1 MNSRIQRK
9 SENADSKNQP
19 LVIIDGFEDDDFIA
33 VNYDGTEPRVKDG
46 FIYVKEL
53 WCPPECGCGGCQTV
67 ISEYPIGENKDD
79 GFQYYWKE
87 I

>member
-1 MNSRIQRK
+1 MNSKIT
-9 SENADSKNQP
+9 DSKSRS
-19 LVIIDGFEDDDFIA
+19 LVVIDSLEDNNFIA
-33 VNYDGTEPRVKDG
+33 INYDGTKPRIKDG

-53 WCPPECGCGGCQTV
+53 WCPPECGCGGCQSVT
-67 ISEYPIGENKDD
+67 SEYLIGENKDA